1 MMTSLIVR
9 NNKIF
14 FRDRMLVFFS
24 LLSVLISI
32 GLFIVFLQK
41 LQLDAIRQVIEVT
54 PAVELVVSEW
64 MIAGILT
71 MTAMT
76 STLAVFAI
84 FVSDLE
90 SKRTADFLVTSA
102 SRYSIQLSYV
112 ISSVMIGFI
121 MTTIAFIVCEVYLLT
136 LGAEMPSVWKL
147 MQFFGVIILGVLL
160 SAMINLV
167 IVLLAKSAK
176 AFSTVNSLV
185 GTLIGF
191 LCAVYVPMG
200 VLPKAIQMV
209 IHLFPV
215 SHVAVLLRQL
225 LMEDSLNTVFGN
237 ANEAMDS
244 YMLTY
249 GVVYE
254 IGSSVLGTQSSVLY
268 ICISIFCIAI
278 FAAVLFRLQYK

>member
-1 MMTSLIVR
+1 MMMSLIVR

-84 FVSDLE
+84 FVSDQE

-136 LGAEMPSVWKL
+136 LGAELPSVWKL

-200 VLPKAIQMV
+200 VLPKAIQTV

-268 ICISIFCIAI
+268 ICISIFGIAI
-278 FAAVLFRLQYK
+278 FSAVLFRLQYK

>member
-1 MMTSLIVR
+1 MTSLIVR

-102 SRYSIQLSYV
+102 SRYSIQLL
-112 ISSVMIGFI
+112 GHDR
-121 MTTIAFIVCEVYLLT
+121 VYHDHY
-136 LGAEMPSVWKL
+136 
-147 MQFFGVIILGVLL
+147 
-160 SAMINLV
+160 
-167 IVLLAKSAK
+167 
-176 AFSTVNSLV
+176 
-185 GTLIGF
+185 
-191 LCAVYVPMG
+191 C
-200 VLPKAIQMV
+200 
-209 IHLFPV
+209 IHC
-215 SHVAVLLRQL
+215 
-225 LMEDSLNTVFGN
+225 M
-237 ANEAMDS
+237 
-244 YMLTY
+244 
-249 GVVYE
+249 
-254 IGSSVLGTQSSVLY
+254 
-268 ICISIFCIAI
+268 
-278 FAAVLFRLQYK
+278 

>member
-1 MMTSLIVR
+1 MLTSLIVR

-41 LQLDAIRQVIEVT
+41 LQIDAISQVIEMT
-54 PAVELVVSEW
+54 PAVELFVSQW

-84 FVSDLE
+84 FVGDQE

-102 SRYSIQLSYV
+102 SRFSIQLSYV

-121 MTTIAFIVCEVYLLT
+121 MTSIAFIVCEIYLLT
-136 LGAEMPSVWKL
+136 LGAELPSVWKL
-147 MQFFGVIILGVLL
+147 LQLVGVIMLGVLL

-167 IVLLAKSAK
+167 IVLLARSVK

-200 VLPKAIQMV
+200 VLPKAIQTV

-225 LMEDSLNTVFGN
+225 MMEDSLRTVFGN
-237 ANEAMDS
+237 AEEAMDS

-254 IGSSVLGTQSSVLY
+254 IGGSILGTQSSVLF
-268 ICISIFCIAI
+268 ICSSIIGIAI
-278 FAAVLFRLQYK
+278 FAAVLFRLQHK

>member
-1 MMTSLIVR
+1 MLTSLIVR

-41 LQLDAIRQVIEVT
+41 LQIDAISQIIKMT
-54 PAVELVVSEW
+54 PAVELFVSQW

-84 FVSDLE
+84 FVSDKE

-102 SRYSIQLSYV
+102 SRFSIQLSYV

-121 MTTIAFIVCEVYLLT
+121 MTSIAFILCEIYLLT
-136 LGAEMPSVWKL
+136 LGAELPSVWKL
-147 MQFFGVIILGVLL
+147 IQLFDVIILGVLL

-167 IVLLAKSAK
+167 VVLLAKSVK

-200 VLPKAIQMV
+200 VLPKAIQTA
-209 IHLFPV
+209 IQLFPV

-225 LMEDSLNTVFGN
+225 LMEDSLLTVFGN
-237 ANEAMDS
+237 AEEAMDS

-254 IGSSVLGTQSSVLY
+254 IGGSILGTQSSVLF
-268 ICISIFCIAI
+268 ICSSIVGIAL
-278 FAAVLFRLQYK
+278 FAAVLFRLQHK

>member
-1 MMTSLIVR
+1 MLTSLIVR

-41 LQLDAIRQVIEVT
+41 LQIDAISQVIEMT
-54 PAVELVVSEW
+54 PAVELFVSQW

-84 FVSDLE
+84 FVGDQE

-102 SRYSIQLSYV
+102 SRFSIQLSYV

-121 MTTIAFIVCEVYLLT
+121 MTSIAFIVCEIYLLT
-136 LGAEMPSVWKL
+136 LGAELPSVWKL
-147 MQFFGVIILGVLL
+147 LQLVGVIMLGVLL

-200 VLPKAIQMV
+200 VLPKAIQTV

-225 LMEDSLNTVFGN
+225 MMEDSLRTVFGN
-237 ANEAMDS
+237 AEEAMDS

-254 IGSSVLGTQSSVLY
+254 IGGSILGAQSSVLF
-268 ICISIFCIAI
+268 ICSSIVGIAI
-278 FAAVLFRLQYK
+278 FAAVLFRLQHK

>member
-24 LLSVLISI
+24 MLTVLISI

-41 LQLDAIRQVIEVT
+41 VQIDAISQVIAMT
-54 PAVELVVSEW
+54 PAVELVVSQW

-71 MTAMT
+71 MTGMT

-84 FVSDLE
+84 FVSDQE

-102 SRYSIQLSYV
+102 SRTSIQLSYV
-112 ISSVMIGFI
+112 ISSVIIGFI
-121 MTTIAFIVCEVYLLT
+121 MTSIAFIVCELYLLS
-136 LGAEMPSVWKL
+136 LGGDLPNVKKL
-147 MQFFGVIILGVLL
+147 LQLFGVIMLGVLL

-167 IVLLAKSAK
+167 IVLLTRTAK

-200 VLPKAIQMV
+200 VLPKVIQTV

-225 LMEDSLNTVFGN
+225 LMEDSLQTVFGN
-237 ANEAMDS
+237 AEEAMNS

-254 IGSSVLGTQSSVLY
+254 VDGNILGTLSSVLF
-268 ICISIFCIAI
+268 ICTSIVGIVIISAI
-278 FAAVLFRLQYK
+278 LFRLQHK

>member
-1 MMTSLIVR
+1 MLTSLIVR

-41 LQLDAIRQVIEVT
+41 LQIDAISQVIEMT
-54 PAVELVVSEW
+54 PAVELFVSQW

-84 FVSDLE
+84 FVGDQE

-102 SRYSIQLSYV
+102 SRFSIQLSYV

-121 MTTIAFIVCEVYLLT
+121 MTSIAFIVCEIYLLT
-136 LGAEMPSVWKL
+136 LGAELPSVWKL
-147 MQFFGVIILGVLL
+147 LQLVGVIMLGVLL

-167 IVLLAKSAK
+167 IVLLARSVK

-200 VLPKAIQMV
+200 VLPKAIQTV

-225 LMEDSLNTVFGN
+225 MMEDSLRTVFGN
-237 ANEAMDS
+237 AEEAMDS

-254 IGSSVLGTQSSVLY
+254 IGGSILGTQSSVLF
-268 ICISIFCIAI
+268 ICSSIVGIAI
-278 FAAVLFRLQYK
+278 FAAVLFRLQHK